1 MARRSHFCRFSDFAA
16 TRSDAVVARLAV
28 VLGLVSIAGCS
39 SSAIAPTDSPFESTP
54 LTTVTCNA
62 GALKLAVWTSPTQP
76 PSRGVLTLKLL
87 ATDATSGTPL
97 DGLTLD
103 MVPEMPSMGHGTPT
117 VPKINAEGDGV
128 YIAADVDLFMAGR
141 WELRVTITGSASDLC
156 VVPID
161 AR

>member
-1 MARRSHFCRFSDFAA
+1 MSRFAFALGIA
-16 TRSDAVVARLAV
+16 L
-28 VLGLVSIAGCS
+28 VLVAGCS
-39 SSAIAPTDSPFESTP
+39 SSVAPTDATFESAP
-54 LTTVTCNA
+54 ITTVTSNG

-87 ATDATSGTPL
+87 ATDASSGAPL

-103 MVPEMPSMGHGTPT
+103 MVPEMPSMGHGTAT
-117 VPKINAEGDGV
+117 VPEITAAGDGV
-128 YIAADVDLFMAGR
+128 YMASDVDLFMQGR
-141 WELRVTITGSASDLC
+141 WELRVTITGPVTDVC